1 MRSSL
6 ALVALLLT
14 VAVAGCGASS
24 PTSASNRAASRS
36 GSGSGPAA
44 LVGSGCGFI
53 PSRGP
58 GSLRS
63 MSTQSVVD
71 AVASNPQLSVFSSQ
85 IKTAALDERLSARK
99 TFTLFIP
106 VNSAY
111 SALTSAQITQ
121 LRKPANLPQ
130 FVLGQV
136 VASAIT
142 PARIARGGTAGTQ
155 SGREVTLAKR
165 GPQYQ
170 VNAATVVCG
179 NIKTA
184 NATIY
189 VIDRV
194 LLPPK

>member
-6 ALVALLLT
+6 ALVALLLAA
-14 VAVAGCGASS
+14 AVVGCGAS
-24 PTSASNRAASRS
+24 PPAVTSNPAASRS
-36 GSGSGPAA
+36 GSGSAA

-53 PSRGP
+53 PDRGP
-58 GSLRS
+58 GSFRS
-63 MSTQSVVD
+63 MRTQSVVD

-85 IKTAALDERLSARK
+85 IKTAALDTRLSARK

-106 VNSAY
+106 VNSAF
-111 SALTSAQITQ
+111 SALTSAEITW
-121 LRKPANLPQ
+121 LRKPANLLQ
-130 FVLGQV
+130 FVLRQV
-136 VASAIT
+136 VASSIT
-142 PARIARGGTAGTQ
+142 PARIARGGAVGTE
-155 SGREVTLAKR
+155 SGGELTLAKR
-165 GPQYQ
+165 GPEYQ